1 MGAVAHD
8 PKRPSVRRSA
18 RLRAKSAFD
27 QDTLISVVL
36 NGTDVY
42 ARLDGNSSAFSD
54 RTDYGGEISFE
65 QDYGSGKAKSFIGS
79 GPSAPEHWL
88 YTGEGARGM
97 LVALV
102 IYSRALDEAELRV
115 AEQYIACKHRHDDF
129 FGGDASYRLGA
140 CTDTPQ
146 FDQREL

>member
-1 MGAVAHD
+1 MSFKTNNPWFRTCNQLHLHVIKTYCCVGAVAHD

-42 ARLDGNSSAFSD
+42 ARLDGNSSAFRG
-54 RTDYGGEISFE
+54 RTDSGGEISFE

-79 GPSAPEHWL
+79 GPSAPEH
-88 YTGEGARGM
+88 G
-97 LVALV
+97 
-102 IYSRALDEAELRV
+102 
-115 AEQYIACKHRHDDF
+115 YIPVKAPEVC
-129 FGGDASYRLGA
+129 S
-140 CTDTPQ
+140 
-146 FDQREL
+146 